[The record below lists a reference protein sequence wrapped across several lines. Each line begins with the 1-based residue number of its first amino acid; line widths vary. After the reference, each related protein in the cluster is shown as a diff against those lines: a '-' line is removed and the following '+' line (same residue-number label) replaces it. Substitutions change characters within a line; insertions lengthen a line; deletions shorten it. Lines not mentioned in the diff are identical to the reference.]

1 MLVRDYMSG
10 PVIAIGRDTE
20 FHAAFDLMRH
30 HDVHHLPVVEAGRV
44 VGIVAER
51 DLLLAA
57 ANFGPAEVPVEEI
70 MRAPVSCISPRASLR
85 SAARMLVLKHIGS
98 LPVLNARKEIV
109 GIITETDVFKVM
121 AGMARSGGTRISRR
135 APSAARAT
143 ARGKRGS
150 AKRAPARRGKTAPRR
165 GRSGS
170 SARPS
175 PAR

>member
-1 MLVRDYMSG
+1 MSS
-10 PVIAIGRDTE
+10 PVIAVARDAE

-30 HDVHHLPVVEAGRV
+30 HNVHHLPVVDGGRV
-44 VGIVAER
+44 LGIVAER

-70 MRAPVSCISPRASLR
+70 MRAPVTCISPRASLR

-98 LPVLNARKEIV
+98 LPVVNARKQIV

-135 APSAARAT
+135 APSAAKAK
-143 ARGKRGS
+143 ARGRLGS
-150 AKRAPARRGKTAPRR
+150 AKPGSARRGRTASRR

-175 PAR
+175 PGR

>member
-30 HDVHHLPVVEAGRV
+30 HNIHHLPVVEAGRV

-57 ANFGPAEVPVEEI
+57 ANFGPALVPVEEI
-70 MRAPVSCISPRASLR
+70 MRAPVTCISPRASLR

-98 LPVLNARKEIV
+98 LPVVDSRKELV
-109 GIITETDVFKVM
+109 GMITETDVFKVM
-121 AGMARSGGTRISRR
+121 AGMARPRKPGIIRR
-135 APSAARAT
+135 AAPSAARAT
-143 ARGKRGS
+143 ARGRRES
-150 AKRAPARRGKTAPRR
+150 AQP
-165 GRSGS
+165 
-170 SARPS
+170 
-175 PAR
+175 

>member
-1 MLVRDYMSG
+1 MLVRDYMSQ
-10 PVIAIGRDTE
+10 PVVAIARETE

-30 HDVHHLPVVEAGRV
+30 HNVHHLPVVEAGRV

-70 MRAPVSCISPRASLR
+70 MRSPVSCISPRASLR
-85 SAARMLVLKHIGS
+85 SAARILVLKHIGS

-121 AGMARSGGTRISRR
+121 AGMARAGGTRISRR
-135 APSAARAT
+135 APSAATAT

-150 AKRAPARRGKTAPRR
+150 ARPGSVRRRRTASRRGK
-165 GRSGS
+165 SGS

-175 PAR
+175 PGR

>member
-1 MLVRDYMSG
+1 MSR
-10 PVIAIGRDTE
+10 PVIAVGRDTE

-30 HDVHHLPVVEAGRV
+30 RKVHHLPVVDAGRV

-70 MRAPVSCISPRASLR
+70 MRAPVTCISSRAGLR

-98 LPVLNARKEIV
+98 LPVLNARKELV

-121 AGMARSGGTRISRR
+121 AGMAHPRKTKVKRR
-135 APSAARAT
+135 R
-143 ARGKRGS
+143 
-150 AKRAPARRGKTAPRR
+150 
-165 GRSGS
+165 
-170 SARPS
+170 
-175 PAR
+175 